1 MKKAKR
7 TFILIALIYPLLLPF
22 TSYSQEQSSATTP
35 NVLFIIIDDLGW
47 KDVGFN
53 GGSFIKTPNVDK
65 LSQQGII
72 FTNSYAGAANC
83 APSRAN
89 LLTGLN
95 TPRHKIYTVANS
107 DRGDSRN
114 RKIIPVANT
123 ETLDDGFFT
132 MAEMFKVAGYTT
144 AAFGKWHL
152 SEDPTSHGFDTN
164 LACEHIG
171 GPNSKTGNG
180 YFSPYGLQNMKDGPE
195 GEHLTDRLTQEAIKF
210 IKSNRNAPFFAYLSY
225 YAVHTP
231 IQPKNEFKRKYDD
244 RHRENLRGINTG
256 YAAMVEN
263 TDANIGQLMETL
275 DTLNLTEETIVVF
288 TSDNGGIASLSSQ
301 LPLRGGKGS
310 YYEGGIRV
318 PTIIRWPEQVQPK
331 TVTNQPIT
339 HLDFYPTF
347 KEILNIDLEKV
358 LFDGT
363 SILPILNG
371 NDLEQRPLYWHFPIY
386 LESFAGRKDDARDLL
401 FRTRPGAIIRYGDWK
416 LHQYFEDGDLELY
429 NLQTDIGERNNLAQ
443 SHPDKVKELLLLLTQ
458 WQRRTDAPIPTKRN
472 PEYHE

>member
-22 TSYSQEQSSATTP
+22 TSYTQEQSSATTP

-114 RKIIPVANT
+114 REIIPVANT

-164 LACEHIG
+164 LAGEHIG
-171 GPNSKTGNG
+171 APNSKTGNG

-210 IKSNRNAPFFAYLSY
+210 IKSNRNTPFFAYLSY

-301 LPLRGGKGS
+301 LPLRSGKGS

-318 PTIIRWPEQVQPK
+318 PTIIRWPGQVQPK

-347 KEILNIDLEKV
+347 KEILNIDFEKV

-458 WQRRTDAPIPTKRN
+458 WQRRINAPIPTKRN